1 MCNIIDINFYNLY
14 NNINRKNYNKEV
26 YEQTLEE
33 NRPQIQNEI
42 QRANGGMIKR
52 ADGSYSKRGL
62 WDNIRANAGSGKKPT
77 ASMLKQERI
86 INSKKSNG
94 GFLASGYGSSLGR
107 YYNVGGNLNN
117 STDCEPGFIKDEN
130 GNCIPDY
137 GCKGDTPCYETDQIQ
152 SYYNEAMDIPRQI
165 INYGKQ
171 VAFDYNEN
179 NIDPRTYW
187 KKAVNVSQSGF
198 PDPSCMGAAGAL
210 PRCVPTI
217 KNYMKQ
223 FPRAYDFSNY
233 KFTEATK
240 NNKTA
245 YNTVGTYR
253 DPKFD
258 EESKGNVKP
267 GDIVNF
273 MGGDHSPHAM
283 TFAGWNNG
291 KAEYLASSGYP
302 GDFSWDA
309 SNVGSMDSPG
319 RKAHVQR
326 FDQRQYVN
334 TRYGQKIKELEEKA
348 RNNPS
353 SSGPLYL
360 QPLKPQFINQVIN
373 TKP

>member
-1 MCNIIDINFYNLY
+1 MYKYGFLTSNQGQIVGGGGIGFPKPGVHLNALGVLPMSPNDRQYFKGFYNAGISKDIKNLNLGLGVNTSITGY
-14 NNINRKNYNKEV
+14 PGENGFVRNPIKMQPNINLKYNF
-26 YEQTLEE
+26 
-33 NRPQIQNEI
+33 
-42 QRANGGMIKR
+42 ANGGMI
-52 ADGSYSKRGL
+52 
-62 WDNIRANAGSGKKPT
+62 
-77 ASMLKQERI
+77 
-86 INSKKSNG
+86 
-94 GFLASGYGSSLGR
+94 
-107 YYNVGGNLNN
+107 
-117 STDCEPGFIKDEN
+117 TDCEPGFIKDEN

-137 GCKGDTPCYETDQIQ
+137 GCKGDTPCRETDQIQ

-165 INYGKQ
+165 VDYGEQ

-223 FPRAYDFSNY
+223 FPRAHDFSNY
-233 KFTEATK
+233 KFTKATK
-240 NNKTA
+240 NNQTA

-291 KAEYLASSGYP
+291 KAEYLASNGYP
-302 GDFSWDA
+302 GDFGRDA
-309 SNVGSMDSPG
+309 SNVGSMNSPG
-319 RKAHVQR
+319 RKAYVQR
-326 FDQRQYVN
+326 FNQKQYVN
-334 TRYGQKIKELEEKA
+334 TVYGEKIKELEEKA